1 MAWER
6 MKMDAQQLWQTALGQ
21 LQLQL
26 AKPTYETWLQG
37 THAISYE
44 DGVLVIGVR
53 SAYAKDWLE
62 NRLYAA
68 IQRIVT
74 SIAGRTASIRFIVR
88 RNGEGGMPVELL
100 GAAKAPLEPSGR
112 HGEIESCGLTPR
124 YTFKNF
130 IVGQS
135 NRLAHAGCLAVAE
148 NPGAAYNPLFIY
160 GGAGLGKTHLLHAIG
175 NYTVANQKKA
185 LYVSAETFANE
196 LINAIRNRTTD
207 EFRAKYR
214 TMDILL
220 LDDVEF
226 LINKERT
233 QEEFFH
239 TFNDLY
245 QESRQIVLSS
255 DRPPKAFIGLEERL
269 RSRFEWGLI
278 ADIQPPD
285 LETRIAILVAK
296 AEMQSIRVDIEVIEF
311 IAQQIQSNIRE
322 LEGAL
327 NRVLAIAR
335 MMDYPMTVQ
344 MAQKALGDMVR
355 PETKITADEI
365 IATVANYYGLT
376 IDDLI
381 GSRRTRNIAMARQV
395 AMYLARDLTD
405 MSLPQIGQALGDRDH
420 TTVMH
425 GCDKIAAL
433 FEKDDIL
440 RHQVLEIRKKLST
453 PEMRATPSSSAP
465 SRGSRK

>member
-1 MAWER
+1 
-6 MKMDAQQLWQTALGQ
+6 MDAQQLWQTALGQ

-37 THAISYE
+37 TYAISYE

-68 IQRIVT
+68 IQRTVT

-88 RNGEGGMPVELL
+88 RNGEGGTLVELL
-100 GAAKAPLEPSGR
+100 GTPKVPLEPSWR
-112 HGEIESCGLTPR
+112 QGEIESCGLTPR

-148 NPGAAYNPLFIY
+148 KPGVAYNPLFIY
-160 GGAGLGKTHLLHAIG
+160 GGVGLGKTHLLHAIG
-175 NYTVANQKKA
+175 NYTLANQKRA

-296 AEMQSIRVDIEVIEF
+296 AEMQSIHVDIEVIEF

-335 MMDYPMTVQ
+335 MMNYPMTVQ
-344 MAQKALGDMVR
+344 MAQKALGDMIR
-355 PETKITADEI
+355 PEIKITADEI

-376 IDDLI
+376 IDDLT
-381 GSRRTRNIAMARQV
+381 GSRRTRNIAVARQV

-420 TTVMH
+420 TTIMH

-433 FEKDDIL
+433 FEKDDLL

-453 PEMRATPSSSAP
+453 PETRATPSSSVP
-465 SRGSRK
+465 PRESRR